1 MSTFCTFVS
10 NLSVSLRANA
20 PLCTAYMN
28 SDRLKLAEKLHLVL
42 IAGIG
47 SDHIDL
53 EAAANTRSLTVAEC
67 TGAVPCGSD
76 CGSGMVLS
84 ACQLLQAIHAF

>member
-1 MSTFCTFVS
+1 
-10 NLSVSLRANA
+10 
-20 PLCTAYMN
+20 MN
-28 SDRLKLAEKLHLVL
+28 SDRLKRAEKLHLVL

-67 TGAVPCGSD
+67 TGAVPCCSD
-76 CGSGMVLS
+76 CGTGIV
-84 ACQLLQAIHAF
+84 